1 MESVNELMSPELIER
16 ATAMVS
22 SFGTDLIV
30 AIIIFVVGRWVAKW
44 LARLTEKAMQRADAD
59 VTLVTFVRS
68 IVYIA
73 LLTFVVMAA
82 IAKLGIQTTSFIA
95 VLGAAGFA
103 IGLAQQGS
111 LGNFAAGVMLIIF
124 RPFKAGDFVEA
135 AGISGVVEEIKIFT
149 TTLKTGDNKTIIV
162 PNASITSS
170 TIVNYSAKD
179 TRRVDLTVGVGYG
192 DDIDKVREVL
202 SGIISADDRIMS
214 EPAPMIAVAELA
226 DSSVNFAVR
235 SWVKSSDYWPVFFH
249 LNETIKKRFDEE
261 GISIPFP
268 QQDVH
273 LHKVVSAA

>member
-1 MESVNELMSPELIER
+1 VESVNELVGPEFIER
-16 ATAMVS
+16 ATAMIS
-22 SFGTDLIV
+22 SFGTDLVV
-30 AIIIFVVGRWVAKW
+30 AIIIFIVGRWVAKW
-44 LARLTEKAMQRADAD
+44 LARLTEKAMLRAEAD
-59 VTLVTFVRS
+59 VTLVTFVRN

-103 IGLAQQGS
+103 IGLALQGS

-124 RPFKAGDFVEA
+124 RPFKSGDFVDA

-149 TTLKTGDNKTIIV
+149 TTLRTGDNKTIIV
-162 PNASITSS
+162 PNAVITSS

-179 TRRVDLTVGVGYG
+179 TRRVDLTVGVGYS

-202 SGIISADDRIMS
+202 SGIIAADERIMS
-214 EPAPMIAVAELA
+214 DPAPMIAVAELA

-249 LNETIKKRFDEE
+249 LNETIKKRFDQE

-268 QQDVH
+268 QRDIHVH
-273 LHKVVSAA
+273 TVEASA

>member
-103 IGLAQQGS
+103 IGLALQGS

>member
-30 AIIIFVVGRWVAKW
+30 AIIIFIVGRWVAKW

-59 VTLVTFVRS
+59 VTLVAFVRS

-103 IGLAQQGS
+103 IGLALQGS

-162 PNASITSS
+162 PNATITSS

-202 SGIISADDRIMS
+202 SGIIAADDRIMS

-273 LHKVVSAA
+273 VHTVGSAA

>member
-16 ATAMVS
+16 AMAMVT

-44 LARLTEKAMQRADAD
+44 MARLTEKAMLRADAD
-59 VTLVTFVRS
+59 VTLVAFVRS

-82 IAKLGIQTTSFIA
+82 IANLGIQTTSFIA

-103 IGLAQQGS
+103 IGLALQGS

-149 TTLKTGDNKTIIV
+149 TTLRTGDNKTIIV

-170 TIVNYSAKD
+170 TIVNYSAKE

-202 SGIISADDRIMS
+202 SGIISADDRILS
-214 EPAPMIAVAELA
+214 DPAPMIAVAELA

-235 SWVKSSDYWPVFFH
+235 SWVKGSDYWPVFFH
-249 LNETIKKRFDEE
+249 LNETIKKRFDQE

-273 LHKVVSAA
+273 VHTVGSSA

>member
-1 MESVNELMSPELIER
+1 MESVNELVGPEFIER
-16 ATAMVS
+16 ATAMIS
-22 SFGTDLIV
+22 SFGTDLVV
-30 AIIIFVVGRWVAKW
+30 AIIIFIVGRWVAKW
-44 LARLTEKAMQRADAD
+44 LARLTEKAMLRAEAD
-59 VTLVTFVRS
+59 VTLVTFVRN

-103 IGLAQQGS
+103 IGLALQGS

-124 RPFKAGDFVEA
+124 RPFKSGDFVDA

-149 TTLKTGDNKTIIV
+149 TTLRTGDNKTIIV
-162 PNASITSS
+162 PNAVITSS

-179 TRRVDLTVGVGYG
+179 TRRVDLTVGVGYS

-202 SGIISADDRIMS
+202 SGIIAADERIMS
-214 EPAPMIAVAELA
+214 DPAPMIAVAELA

-249 LNETIKKRFDEE
+249 LNETIKKRFDQE

-268 QQDVH
+268 QRDIHVH
-273 LHKVVSAA
+273 TVEASA

>member
-30 AIIIFVVGRWVAKW
+30 AIIIFIVGRWVAKW

-103 IGLAQQGS
+103 IGLALQGS

-162 PNASITSS
+162 PNATITSS

-202 SGIISADDRIMS
+202 SGIIAADDRIMS

-273 LHKVVSAA
+273 VHTVGSAA

>member
-1 MESVNELMSPELIER
+1 MSPELIER

-30 AIIIFVVGRWVAKW
+30 AIIIFIVGRWVAKW

-103 IGLAQQGS
+103 IGLALQGS

-162 PNASITSS
+162 PNATITSS

-202 SGIISADDRIMS
+202 SGIIAADDRIMS

-273 LHKVVSAA
+273 VHTVGSAA